1 MRICKTCIMDS
12 SDKTITFDS
21 EGICDY
27 CNNFHTKIVP
37 SWHTDERGYKVLMDK
52 AAKIKLAGE
61 GRDFDCIIGLSGGL
75 DSSYCAYIAKEV
87 MGLRP
92 MLFHVDAGW
101 NTDQAVSNIEKIVD
115 GLGLDL
121 YTEVVNWEEIKDLQV
136 AILKSQIPHQDIPQD
151 CAFFSTLYKF
161 ARENKIKYVLTGG
174 NLSTECIR
182 EPEEWGAYPGND
194 KTFIKSI
201 HKKFGSRPLK
211 SYPIID
217 VFISKLYYT
226 YILGMKVFKPLDH
239 VPYVK
244 SSAEELLEAKFGW
257 KKFKHK
263 HHESRFTRFFEDYW
277 LPRKF
282 GFDRRK
288 AHFSSLILT
297 GQMARS
303 DALSRIQTPE
313 LDEAFL
319 NQEFEYVAHKLDLS
333 VEELSDIFN
342 GSNKSSSDYF
352 SKKNIIDF
360 ASKVMTMLGLEKR
373 LYK

>member
-1 MRICKTCIMDS
+1 MDS
-12 SDKTITFDS
+12 TDSTIEFD
-21 EGICDY
+21 EDGICLY
-27 CNNFHTKIVP
+27 CNNF
-37 SWHTDERGYKVLMDK
+37 TDEILPKWRYGDHGLKTLMST
-52 AAKIKLAGE
+52 AEKIKKDGI

-101 NTDQAVSNIEKIVD
+101 NTDQAVSNVEKIVD

-151 CAFFSTLYKF
+151 SAFFSSLYKF
-161 ARENKIKYVLTGG
+161 AKENKIKYVITGG
-174 NLSTECIR
+174 NMSTECIR

-194 KTFIKSI
+194 KIFIKGI

-211 SYPIID
+211 SFPMLD
-217 VFISKLYYT
+217 VLTYKVYYT
-226 YILGMKVFKPLDH
+226 HILGMKVFKPLDH
-239 VPYVK
+239 VPFIK
-244 SSAEELLEAKFGW
+244 SDAEELLEAKFGW

-297 GQMARS
+297 GQMARA
-303 DALSRIQTPE
+303 DALSRIQATE
-313 LDEAFL
+313 LDEEFL

-333 VEELSDIFN
+333 VEELRDIFN
-342 GSNKSSSDYF
+342 GNNKSSRDYL
-352 SKKNIIDF
+352 SKKIIIDF
-360 ASKVMTMLGLEKR
+360 AAKIMVMLGLEKR